1 MEEVKKRVRRTFGTI
16 ILQKF
21 DAKATKID
29 AAKYNEFRKELED
42 VLEKFDKL
50 IEESKKAAKTNK
62 RLLRSLDK
70 MTVDEIKAYLKTRS
84 E

>member
-1 MEEVKKRVRRTFGTI
+1 MEETKKRIRRTFGAI

-29 AAKYNEFRKELED
+29 AAKYNEFRKELEG

-50 IEESKKAAKTNK
+50 IEESKKVAKTNK

-70 MTVDEIKAYLKTRS
+70 MSVEEIQAYLKTRS
-84 E
+84 